1 MLHVLHTLK
10 KHLLSFHM
18 LSLLIELQSNKET
31 MNDAMH
37 VVSIKNLLISW

>member
-10 KHLLSFHM
+10 KHLLSFYM

>member
-1 MLHVLHTLK
+1 
-10 KHLLSFHM
+10 M
-18 LSLLIELQSNKET
+18 LSLLIELLSNKET